1 MKSILIYSMIGTI
14 IEELVMEDY
23 IYTTML
29 NIIDY
34 TSMYK
39 TSQPLKINKN
49 VSFEYFARYYETQDS
64 LHPYPKGIVKA
75 RTTGNCCWKIYQRS
89 HFFGYTQII
98 RPGSKLHNVKIK
110 NVKSFK
116 KYDCY

>member
-49 VSFEYFARYYETQDS
+49 VSF
-64 LHPYPKGIVKA
+64 L
-75 RTTGNCCWKIYQRS
+75 
-89 HFFGYTQII
+89 II
-98 RPGSKLHNVKIK
+98 
-110 NVKSFK
+110 F
-116 KYDCY
+116 C